1 MPIDMFER
9 DERASN
15 AKALLEDPLLQ
26 TIFEGLISEATEQM
40 LANPPGSPVSS
51 AAHYRVLAVR
61 SLQAEL
67 IRLVDDPKVLR
78 AAAALRRR
86 FAQ

>member
-1 MPIDMFER
+1 MPIDMLER
-9 DERASN
+9 DERASD

-26 TIFEGLISEATEQM
+26 TIFERLISEATEQM
-40 LANPPGSPVSS
+40 LANPPGSPVSYS
-51 AAHYRVLAVR
+51 AHYRVLAIR
-61 SLQAEL
+61 ALQAEL

-86 FAQ
+86 FSQ